1 MRRIFDLCRGSFKS
15 VSDLLFCAGVFL
27 ALSLGDIL
35 VVCTWILFSF
45 FFLAFY
51 ADKDLRHCVGR
62 PDPCWDLTIIFF
74 QSRADLWWVSADLFL
89 RSWSVFD
96 LESRWLDLESR

>member
-1 MRRIFDLCRGSFKS
+1 MCGGIFGLVSRRYLGGLYLDL
-15 VSDLLFCAGVFL
+15 VF
-27 ALSLGDIL
+27 
-35 VVCTWILFSF
+35 V